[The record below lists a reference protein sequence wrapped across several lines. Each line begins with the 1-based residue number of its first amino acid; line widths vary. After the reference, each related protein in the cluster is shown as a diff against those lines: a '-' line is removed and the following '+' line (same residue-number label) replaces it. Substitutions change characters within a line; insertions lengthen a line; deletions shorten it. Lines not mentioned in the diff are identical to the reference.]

1 MVYFNPGQKI
11 KRGQYE
17 IIEILGQGGFG
28 VTYLAKDDKRKTQV
42 AIKSLN
48 VFSLQQ
54 RYRDKNGNSEGFAE
68 FFAEEQDKF
77 NTEAMVLAT
86 FDHPHIVKV
95 YPELFQEKIQDAV
108 LSCMVMEYVQGRNLQ
123 KYIGSQGTFSESDG
137 LKIIE
142 EIGTALDYIHSKNY
156 LHRDIKPAN
165 ILLRESDKKAIL
177 IDFGLAREVNFAETM
192 SLTNA
197 KTPVFAPPE
206 QFENRSNF
214 TPTLDI
220 YSLAATLYV
229 IIAVDEPPYI
239 PLPSPYL
246 NAKIMLDLKMAI
258 EPPQKYNSQISQ
270 KVNDAILK
278 GMELDYRKRPQSMGE
293 WFGYLGI
300 EKPNPPKP
308 PSLQENGDIIASLPP
323 EERFGERLNLKTFNF
338 KVVTTNRK
346 GEIIKRRNQSAR
358 YFVEDLGNG
367 VMLEMVEIPAGTFM
381 MGSPENE
388 DGRWNPEGPQ
398 HQVTLESFFMGKY
411 PLTQAQYQ
419 AILGN
424 NPGSFKGDGSTS
436 LTNQRPVE
444 YVSWDDAVAF
454 CEKLSQKTGKNYK
467 LPSEA
472 QWEYACRAGTTTPFY
487 FGESITPDLVNYN
500 GNYSYADAPKGKYRE
515 QTTDVGTFPPN
526 AFGLYDMHGN
536 VWEWCEDSWQD
547 SYINAPI
554 GGSALNRQSDTKTM
568 RGGSWGYFP
577 ENCRSA
583 CRYGSYR
590 DYHSN
595 FIGFRVVCVVGRLR

>member
-1 MVYFNPGQKI
+1 MAYFTPGQLLK
-11 KRGQYE
+11 KGQYK
-17 IIEILGQGGFG
+17 IIDTLGQGGFG
-28 VTYLAKDDKRKTQV
+28 ITYLAQDHKRKKQV

-48 VFSLQQ
+48 VSFLKQ
-54 RYRDKNGNSEGFAE
+54 RYRDKYGNTDSFGE
-68 FFAEEQDKF
+68 FLAQEQDKF

-95 YPELFQEKIQDAV
+95 YPELFQENG
-108 LSCMVMEYVQGRNLQ
+108 LSCMVMEYVKGKNLEQ
-123 KYIGSQGTFSESDG
+123 YLYANGVFSESAG
-137 LKIIE
+137 LEIIKG
-142 EIGTALDYIHSKNY
+142 IGEALIYIHGRNY

-165 ILLRESDKKAIL
+165 ILLRESDNKAIL
-177 IDFGLAREVNFAETM
+177 IDFGLAREVNFAELM

-214 TPTLDI
+214 TPALDI
-220 YSLAATLYV
+220 YALAATLYV
-229 IIAVDEPPYI
+229 IIAVHEPPFI

-246 NAKIMLDLKMAI
+246 NAKIMLDMKMAI

-278 GMELDYRKRPQSMGE
+278 GMELDYQNRPQSITE
-293 WFGYLGI
+293 WFTFLGI
-300 EKPNPPKP
+300 QSQN
-308 PSLQENGDIIASLPP
+308 NH
-323 EERFGERLNLKTFNF
+323 LKTFYF
-338 KVVTTNRK
+338 EVVTTNEK
-346 GEIIKRRNQSAR
+346 GSIINKRNHSAN

-367 VMLEMVEIPAGTFM
+367 VKLEMVEIPAGTFY

-388 DGRWNPEGPQ
+388 EGRHDNESPQ
-398 HQVTLESFFMGKY
+398 HQVTVPSFFIGKY

-419 AILGN
+419 AIMGN
-424 NPGSFKGDGSTS
+424 NPARFKG
-436 LTNQRPVE
+436 NNRPVE
-444 YVSWDDAVAF
+444 CVSWDDGVAF

-487 FGESITPDLVNYN
+487 FGESITPDLVNCV
-500 GNYSYADAPKGKYRE
+500 GNYPYAAAPKGQYRK

-536 VWEWCEDSWQD
+536 VWEWCEDDWQKN
-547 SYINAPI
+547 YINVPVN
-554 GGSALNRQSDTKTM
+554 GSALISRSNIKLV
-568 RGGSWGYFP
+568 RGGSWFDIP
-577 ENCRSA
+577 DLCRSA
-583 CRYGSYR
+583 YR
-590 DYHSN
+590 LNPNLDNY
-595 FIGFRVVCVVGRLR
+595 FDTIGFRVVCSGAART

>member
-1 MVYFNPGQKI
+1 MAYFTPGQLL

-17 IIEILGQGGFG
+17 IIDTLGQGGFG
-28 VTYLAKDDKRKTQV
+28 ITYLAQDHRRKKQV

-48 VFSLQQ
+48 VSFLKQ
-54 RYRDKNGNSEGFAE
+54 RYRDKYGNTEGFGE
-68 FFAEEQDKF
+68 FLAEEQDKF

-95 YPELFQEKIQDAV
+95 YPELFQENG
-108 LSCMVMEYVQGRNLQ
+108 LSCMVMEYVKGKNLEQ
-123 KYIGSQGTFSESDG
+123 YLYANGVFSESAG
-137 LKIIE
+137 LEIIKG
-142 EIGTALDYIHSKNY
+142 IGEALSYIHSRNY

-165 ILLRESDKKAIL
+165 ILLRESDNKAIL
-177 IDFGLAREVNFAETM
+177 IDFGLAREVNFAELM

-214 TPTLDI
+214 TPALDI
-220 YSLAATLYV
+220 YALAATLYV
-229 IIAVDEPPYI
+229 IIAVHEPPFI

-246 NAKIMLDLKMAI
+246 NAKIMLDMKMAI

-278 GMELDYRKRPQSMGE
+278 GMELDYQNRPQSIRE
-293 WFGYLGI
+293 WFTFLGI
-300 EKPNPPKP
+300 QTEKPNPPNP
-308 PSLQENGDIIASLPP
+308 PSLQGNGEIKASLLVG
-323 EERFGERLNLKTFNF
+323 ERFGERFLTNLKTFTF
-338 KVVTTNRK
+338 EVVTTNAK
-346 GEIIKRRNQSAR
+346 GSIINRRNHSAN

-367 VMLEMVEIPAGTFM
+367 VMLEMVEIPAGTFY
-381 MGSPENE
+381 MGSPENDE
-388 DGRWNPEGPQ
+388 GRFRYESPQ
-398 HQVTLESFFMGKY
+398 HQVNVPSFFIGKY

-419 AILGN
+419 AIMGDDPARFKGN
-424 NPGSFKGDGSTS
+424 N
-436 LTNQRPVE
+436 LPVE
-444 YVSWDDAVAF
+444 CVSWNDAVAF
-454 CEKLSQKTGKNYK
+454 CQKLSQKTGKNYK

-500 GNYSYADAPKGKYRE
+500 GEFAYTAAPKGQYRE

-536 VWEWCEDSWQD
+536 VWEWCKDDWQKN
-547 SYINAPI
+547 YIDAPI
-554 GGSALNRQSDTKTM
+554 NGNALINQSICKLM
-568 RGGSWGYFP
+568 RGGSWDHLPVF
-577 ENCRSA
+577 CRSA
-583 CRYGSYR
+583 YRSSYNL
-590 DYHSN
+590 DSYYFN
-595 FIGFRVVCVVGRLR
+595 IGFRVVCSGAERT